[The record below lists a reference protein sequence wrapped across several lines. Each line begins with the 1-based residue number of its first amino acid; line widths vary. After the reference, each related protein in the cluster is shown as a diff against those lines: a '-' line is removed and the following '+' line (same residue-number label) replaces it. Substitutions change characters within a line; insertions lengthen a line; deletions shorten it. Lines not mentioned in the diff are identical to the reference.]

1 MSTTPPPTSRS
12 STAIVIAVTVGFVV
26 TVAAATGIAIAIE
39 DGARAASMVGLVV
52 SPFASLIGI
61 LTIIVKFG
69 TLDTKV
75 DAVHQN
81 THELTNG
88 LMDQKIATAL
98 ANMVKP
104 ELLNPR
110 ALAAAETAT
119 RLLEPRVNETGDPR

>member
-1 MSTTPPPTSRS
+1 MSTTPPPTPRS
-12 STAIVIAVTVGFVV
+12 STAVIVAVTTGFVV
-26 TVAAATGIAIAIE
+26 TVVAATAIAIAIE
-39 DGARAASMVGLVV
+39 DGARAASMIGLVV
-52 SPFASLIGI
+52 GPFASLIGI
-61 LTIIVKFG
+61 LTLYAKFG

-88 LMDQKIATAL
+88 LMDQKIQTAL

-119 RLLEPRVNETGDPR
+119 RLLEPRVNENGEPR